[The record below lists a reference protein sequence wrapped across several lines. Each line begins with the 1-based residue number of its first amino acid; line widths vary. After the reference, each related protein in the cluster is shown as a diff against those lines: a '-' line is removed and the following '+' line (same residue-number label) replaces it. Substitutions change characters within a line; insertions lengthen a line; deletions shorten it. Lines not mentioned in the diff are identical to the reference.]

1 MCESTI
7 QLDFVEVTRN
17 KQTRVVEVIYEST
30 RKTTRVIHF
39 GCIVELSPVE
49 LSPVELSS
57 VKMSSVKMSSVKM
70 SVGQR
75 ELFESANRLRTFFQ
89 DGVDLAQ
96 RERDQCTHNL
106 AKEEE
111 KLAEA
116 TEASN
121 RARDA
126 VHKADERLS
135 RVSAACKSFD
145 PRIAGDAEKCMEE
158 WSNATEI
165 VRARHALC
173 QNARVAL
180 DKAEVRLR
188 TALKHQLDFE
198 VEHPK

>member
-1 MCESTI
+1 VLLCFKCESTI
-7 QLDFVEVTRN
+7 QLDFFDFFEVTRN

-49 LSPVELSS
+49 LS
-57 VKMSSVKMSSVKM
+57 SVKMSSVKM

-75 ELFESANRLRTFFQ
+75 ELFESANKLRTFFQ

-198 VEHPK
+198 VKHPK